1 MENLVVKKRGRK
13 PLEKGQKVILVSV
26 YLKQSEKDA
35 IVAKYGSVTNAVREE
50 VIPKISPEKL
60 ANL

>member
-26 YLKQSEKDA
+26 YLKQEEKDA

-50 VIPKISPEKL
+50 VVPKISPEKL

>member
-13 PLEKGQKVILVSV
+13 PLEKGQKVIMVSV
-26 YLKQSEKDA
+26 YLKQEEKEA

-50 VIPKISPEKL
+50 VLQKLETPKL